1 MILNAKL
8 IIRNLIKGKRH
19 TALNVIG
26 LAIGFTCALSLI
38 LWIKSEFNYDKQ
50 LPGYQRIYRLT
61 FETRFN
67 GNRTHFARCW
77 EPWVSQMPSDFPQIE
92 ELVRLAP
99 YRHTALKIGENKFYS
114 DNIFATD
121 SNFFKVFGLNLIYG
135 EAESVLNKPFSAVIT
150 LSLARK
156 CFGNKNPVGQTYL
169 MTGEYDT
176 KMIPFTI
183 TGVMTDSPVNSHIHF
198 DAVTSFEKPQEAPG
212 WAYVYLLLKRGSGAD
227 EVLAGFPSF
236 LKKVE
241 NKIALEYITP
251 YLQKVTDIHLYS
263 DKDRE
268 IEQNGN
274 ISSIYLFIIITLVLL
289 IVSWVN
295 YFNLNKAGLLSAQK
309 SLHIR
314 HIMGAGKFQMISH
327 SIIESSV
334 SVLSAFLLTLLLI
347 DWSGQIA
354 NSWFGFSMLNKGIS
368 DLVSIWPFALAILT
382 ASVIAGSLPVIN
394 YIILNQNNL
403 ASVRKR
409 LTVHTSG
416 FTTYGILMTVQFCLS
431 VILMVATIIIYQQKK
446 YILSK
451 SPGKQQSDILVFK
464 RQNWEIRSKYNPLHT
479 KALQNPLIKNFTAA
493 MEEPSG
499 ETMDALNVE
508 SSAINENLKDKPL
521 YVLSVEDNFL
531 TFFELKLIAG
541 RDFSPYNPNRKG
553 EDYILNETA
562 VRELNWTPAEAIGR
576 PFKIKFDTPDIFY
589 GGTVVGVVRD
599 FNYTNL
605 KQDIKPYVLFQKPIF
620 YLCYLVQV
628 DSARKQE
635 AIQSFKKIWEQELPD
650 YPFQYEFLS
659 DLYNSSYK
667 KEFAQA
673 KLTAFFSLLA
683 ILIICFG
690 LYSVTSVLVAQRT
703 KEIGIRRVNGGKVS
717 DIMFMLNS
725 DFIKWFTIAF
735 IIACPVAFY
744 AMQKWLQSFAYR
756 TEIQWWVFIAAG
768 ATVAAVSLV
777 TVSLQTWRAAT
788 RNPVEALR
796 YE

>member
-1 MILNAKL
+1 MNLNLKL
-8 IIRNLIKGKRH
+8 ITRNLLKWKKH
-19 TALNVIG
+19 NLLNVIG
-26 LAIGFTCALSLI
+26 LAIGFTSALSLI
-38 LWIKSEFNYDKQ
+38 LWIRNEFSYDKQ
-50 LPGYQRIYRLT
+50 LPDYQRIYRLT

-67 GNRTHFARCW
+67 GNRTHFARCRQ
-77 EPWVSQMPSDFPQIE
+77 PWISQLPADFPQIE

-135 EAESVLNKPFSAVIT
+135 DAENVLNKPFSAVIT

-156 CFGNKNPVGQTYL
+156 CFGNINPVGQTYF

-176 KMIPFTI
+176 KMIPYTI
-183 TGVMTDSPVNSHIHF
+183 TGVMIDSPVNSHIHF
-198 DAVTSFEKPQEAPG
+198 DAVTSFEKPREWPG
-212 WAYVYLLLKRGSGAD
+212 WAYVYLLLKKGSGAD
-227 EVLAGFPSF
+227 KVIAGFPSF
-236 LKKVE
+236 LQKVE
-241 NKIALEYITP
+241 NEVTREYITP

-263 DKDRE
+263 NKDRE
-268 IEQNGN
+268 LEHNGN
-274 ISSIYLFIIITLVLL
+274 ILSIYLFSIIALVLL
-289 IVSWVN
+289 IVSWLN
-295 YFNLNKAGLLSAQK
+295 YYNLNKVGLLSAQK
-309 SLHIR
+309 SLQVR
-314 HIMGAGKFQMISH
+314 YTMGAGKFHIISY

-334 SVLSAFLLTLLLI
+334 SVLSAFLLTLILV

-354 NSWFGFSMLNKGIS
+354 NRWFGFSVLGGGIS
-368 DLVSIWPFALAILT
+368 ELFIIWPFALVILGV
-382 ASVIAGSLPVIN
+382 SVLAGSLPVIN
-394 YIILNQNNL
+394 HILLNQNNP
-403 ASVRKR
+403 ASDSKR
-409 LTVHTSG
+409 ISVHASG
-416 FTTYGILMTVQFCLS
+416 FTTYGILMTMQFCLS
-431 VILMVATIIIYQQKK
+431 VILVVATIVIYQQKK

-464 RQNWEIRSKYNPLHT
+464 RQNWEIRSRYVPLRT
-479 KALQNPLIKNFTAA
+479 KSMQNPLIKSFTAA

-531 TFFELKLIAG
+531 SFFGLKLVAG
-541 RDFSPYNPNRKG
+541 RDFSPFNPERKG

-562 VRELNWTPAEAIGR
+562 VRALGWTPEEAIGR

-589 GGTVVGVVRD
+589 GGTVVGVVKD
-599 FNYTNL
+599 FNYTSL
-605 KQDIKPYVLFQKPIF
+605 KQEIKPYVLFQKPIF

-635 AIQSFKKIWEQELPD
+635 AIQSFKNIWESELPD
-650 YPFQYEFLS
+650 YPFQFELLS

-673 KLTAFFSLLA
+673 KLTAFFSFLA
-683 ILIICFG
+683 LLIICFG
-690 LYSVTSVLVAQRT
+690 LFSVTSVLVARRT
-703 KEIGIRRVNGGKVS
+703 KEIGIRRVNGGRVS

-725 DFIKWFTIAF
+725 DFIKWFAIAF

-744 AMQKWLQSFAYR
+744 ATHKWLQSFVYR
-756 TEIQWWVFIAAG
+756 TEVHLWVFIAAG
-768 ATVAAVSLV
+768 VLVASVSLL
-777 TVSLQTWRAAT
+777 TVSLQSWQAAR

>member
-1 MILNAKL
+1 MILNFKL
-8 IIRNLIKGKRH
+8 ITRNLISGKRH
-19 TALNVIG
+19 TFLNIIG

-38 LWIKSEFNYDKQ
+38 LWIKNEFSYDKQ
-50 LPGYQRIYRLT
+50 LPDYQRIYRLT

-77 EPWVSQMPSDFPQIE
+77 EPWVSQMPGDFPQIE

-99 YRHTALKIGENKFYS
+99 YRHTALKTGENKFYS

-135 EAESVLNKPFSAVIT
+135 DAESVLNKPFSAVIT

-156 CFGNKNPVGQTYL
+156 CFGDKNPVGQTFL

-198 DAVTSFEKPQEAPG
+198 DAVTSFEKPQEDPG

-227 EVLAGFPSF
+227 EILAGFPSF

-241 NKIALEYITP
+241 KTVSLQYITP

-263 DKDRE
+263 YKDRE

-295 YFNLNKAGLLSAQK
+295 FFNLNKAGLLSAQK
-309 SLHIR
+309 ALSIHL
-314 HIMGAGKFQMISH
+314 IMGAGKFRVISR
-327 SIIESSV
+327 SIIESSI
-334 SVLSAFLLTLLLI
+334 SVLSAFLLTLILM
-347 DWSGQIA
+347 DWSGLIA
-354 NSWFGFSMLNKGIS
+354 NRWFGFAILNQGIS
-368 DLVSIWPFALAILT
+368 DLVCIWPFLLAVLM

-394 YIILNQNNL
+394 YILLNQNNL
-403 ASVRKR
+403 SASRKR
-409 LTVHTSG
+409 SEVPAPR

-431 VILMVATIIIYQQKK
+431 IILMVAAIIIYQQKK

-451 SPGKQQSDILVFK
+451 SPGKEQSDILVFK
-464 RQNWEIRSKYNPLHT
+464 RQNWEIRSKYKPLRT

-499 ETMDALNVE
+499 ETMDAFNVE
-508 SSAINENLKDKPL
+508 SSALNETVKDKPL

-531 TFFELKLIAG
+531 TFFDLKLIAG
-541 RDFSPYNPNRKG
+541 RDFSLYNPDRKG

-562 VRELNWTPAEAIGR
+562 VRELNWTPEEAIGR

-599 FNYTNL
+599 FNYTSL

-650 YPFQYEFLS
+650 YPFQYEFLN
-659 DLYNSSYK
+659 DLYNSSYR

-673 KLTAFFSLLA
+673 KLTALFSFIA

-703 KEIGIRRVNGGKVS
+703 KEIGIRRVNGGRVS
-717 DIMFMLNS
+717 DIMFVLSS
-725 DFIKWFTIAF
+725 DFINWFIIAF
-735 IIACPVAFY
+735 VIACPVVFY

-756 TEIQWWVFIAAG
+756 NEIQWWAFIVAG
-768 ATVAAVSLV
+768 AAVASVSLF
-777 TVSLQTWRAAT
+777 TVSLQSWRAAR

>member
-1 MILNAKL
+1 MNLNLKL
-8 IIRNLIKGKRH
+8 ITRNLIRGNRH
-19 TALNVIG
+19 TALNIIG
-26 LAIGFTCALSLI
+26 LAIGITSALSLI
-38 LWIKSEFNYDKQ
+38 LWIKNEFSYDKQ
-50 LPGYQRIYRLT
+50 LPYYQRIYRLT

-77 EPWVSQMPSDFPQIE
+77 EPWVSQMPGDFPQIE

-121 SNFFKVFGLNLIYG
+121 SNFFKVFGLKLIYG
-135 EAESVLNKPFSAVIT
+135 EVESVLNKPFSAVISQ
-150 LSLARK
+150 SLARK

-183 TGVMTDSPVNSHIHF
+183 TGVMIDSPVNSHIHF

-212 WAYVYLLLKRGSGAD
+212 WAYVYLLLKRGTGAH

-241 NKIALEYITP
+241 NEIARENITP

-263 DKDRE
+263 GKDRE

-274 ISSIYLFIIITLVLL
+274 ISSIYLFTIITLVLL
-289 IVSWVN
+289 IVSWTN
-295 YFNLNKAGLLSAQK
+295 FFNLNKAGLLTAQK
-309 SLHIR
+309 SLHIQY
-314 HIMGAGKFQMISH
+314 IMGAGKFRMISH
-327 SIIESSV
+327 SIIESSI
-334 SVLSAFLLTLLLI
+334 SVLSAFLVTLLLI
-347 DWSGQIA
+347 DWSGLIA
-354 NSWFGFSMLNKGIS
+354 NSWFGFSMLNKSIAQ
-368 DLVSIWPFALAILT
+368 LVSIWPFVSAILT
-382 ASVIAGSLPVIN
+382 ISIIAGSLPVLN
-394 YIILNQNNL
+394 YILLNPDNL
-403 ASVRKR
+403 ASAQKR
-409 LTVHTSG
+409 FKLHTSG
-416 FTTYGILMTVQFCLS
+416 FTTYGILMTAQFCLS
-431 VILMVATIIIYQQKK
+431 VVLIVATIIIYQQKQ

-464 RQNWEIRSKYNPLHT
+464 RQNWEIRSKYNPLRT
-479 KALQNPLIKNFTAA
+479 KALQNPLIRSFTAA

-508 SSAINENLKDKPL
+508 SSAISETLKDKPL

-531 TFFELKLIAG
+531 SFFKLKLIAG

-562 VRELNWTPAEAIGR
+562 VRALDWTPDEAIGR

-599 FNYTNL
+599 FNYTSL

-628 DSARKQE
+628 DSERKQD
-635 AIQSFKKIWEQELPD
+635 AIQSLKKIWEEELPD

-659 DLYNSSYK
+659 DLYNLSYK

-673 KLTAFFSLLA
+673 KLTALFSLLA

-690 LYSVTSVLVAQRT
+690 LYSVTSVLVARRT

-717 DIMFMLNS
+717 EIMMMLNS
-725 DFIKWFTIAF
+725 DFIRWFAIAF

-744 AMQKWLQSFAYR
+744 AIHKWLQSFVYR
-756 TEIQWWVFIAAG
+756 TDVKWWVFIASGSIVAG
-768 ATVAAVSLV
+768 VSLV
-777 TVSLQTWRAAT
+777 TVSLQTWRAA
-788 RNPVEALR
+788 RKNPVEALR